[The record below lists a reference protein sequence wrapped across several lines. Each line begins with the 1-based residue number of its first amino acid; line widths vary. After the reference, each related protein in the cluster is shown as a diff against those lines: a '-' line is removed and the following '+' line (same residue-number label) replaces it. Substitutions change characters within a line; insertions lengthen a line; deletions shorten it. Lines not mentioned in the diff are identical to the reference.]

1 MKIDYTVQ
9 TDKSFDE
16 AVESVVA
23 ETAKIGFRVLYI
35 HDVKETVG
43 KKGFQIEPLKIIE
56 ICNAK
61 NAFNVLKTDIRL
73 SLFLPCKINV
83 YEKNGK
89 TIISGMRPLIIKQIF
104 PSLDIQELLQE
115 VEAAVKT
122 IVDRSK

>member
-1 MKIDYTVQ
+1 MNIDYTVR
-9 TDKSFDE
+9 TKKSFDE
-16 AVESVVA
+16 AVESVAA
-23 ETAKIGFRVLYI
+23 ETAKAGFRVLHI

-43 KKGFQIEPLKIIE
+43 KKGFEIEPLKIIE

-61 NAFNVLKTDIRL
+61 NAFYALKTDIRL

-83 YEKNGK
+83 YEKKGK

-115 VEAAVKT
+115 VEVAVKT